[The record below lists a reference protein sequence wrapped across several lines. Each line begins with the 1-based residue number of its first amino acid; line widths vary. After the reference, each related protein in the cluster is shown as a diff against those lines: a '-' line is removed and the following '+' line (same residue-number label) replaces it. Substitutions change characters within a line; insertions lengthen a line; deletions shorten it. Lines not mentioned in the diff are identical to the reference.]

1 MNLIYDLAGGRIKRC
16 FKELGP
22 RQPDNEAKEEHS
34 GFAARPD
41 EERFRARVGLVSS
54 RTDDRAY
61 LPFHSF
67 PGENSHNKGGLD
79 LSSEPTLISTFPEPS
94 STWR

>member
-1 MNLIYDLAGGRIKRC
+1 MNLTYDLAGGGIKRC

-22 RQPDNEAKEEHS
+22 WQPDNEAKEEHS
-34 GFAARPD
+34 GFTPRPD
-41 EERFRARVGLVSS
+41 KTGFRVRIGLVSS

-67 PGENSHNKGGLD
+67 PGENSLNKRGSD
-79 LSSEPTLISTFPEPS
+79 LSSVPTLISTFPEPG

>member
-22 RQPDNEAKEEHS
+22 RQPDNEAKEEHC

-41 EERFRARVGLVSS
+41 KAGFRAGVGLVSS

-67 PGENSHNKGGLD
+67 PGDNSHNKGGLD

>member
-1 MNLIYDLAGGRIKRC
+1 MNLIYDLAGGGIKRC
-16 FKELGP
+16 FEEPGP
-22 RQPDNEAKEEHS
+22 RQPDNEAKEEHG
-34 GFAARPD
+34 GFTACPD
-41 EERFRARVGLVSS
+41 EAGFRARVGLISS

-67 PGENSHNKGGLD
+67 PGENLHNKGGLN
-79 LSSEPTLISTFPEPS
+79 LSSVPTLISTFPEPS

>member
-41 EERFRARVGLVSS
+41 KAGFRAGVGLVSS

>member
-16 FKELGP
+16 FKELGSG
-22 RQPDNEAKEEHS
+22 QPDNEAKEEHS
-34 GFAARPD
+34 GFAAGPN

>member
-1 MNLIYDLAGGRIKRC
+1 MNLTYDLAGGGIKRC

-22 RQPDNEAKEEHS
+22 WQPDNEAKEEHS

-41 EERFRARVGLVSS
+41 KTGFRARIGLVSS

-67 PGENSHNKGGLD
+67 PGEKSHNKGGLD
-79 LSSEPTLISTFPEPS
+79 LSSVPTLISTFPEPG